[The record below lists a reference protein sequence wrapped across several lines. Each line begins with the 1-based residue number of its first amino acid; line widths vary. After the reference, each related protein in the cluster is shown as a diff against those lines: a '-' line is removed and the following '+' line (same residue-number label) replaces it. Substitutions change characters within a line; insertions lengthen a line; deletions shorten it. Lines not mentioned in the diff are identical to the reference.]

1 MINRNSKTR
10 RVQLKALK
18 PTSISHYTCRIPQFH
33 ETANYHNSGVLSS
46 AVFVSAQ
53 TFECRVDE
61 VFPFA
66 VINVTGSLIALVHK
80 QEFSCLIQPFVL
92 DHGFK

>member
-1 MINRNSKTR
+1 M
-10 RVQLKALK
+10 K
-18 PTSISHYTCRIPQFH
+18 PQIIILEFSQARF
-33 ETANYHNSGVLSS
+33 
-46 AVFVSAQ
+46 FFSAQ

-66 VINVTGSLIALVHK
+66 VINVTGSLRALVHK